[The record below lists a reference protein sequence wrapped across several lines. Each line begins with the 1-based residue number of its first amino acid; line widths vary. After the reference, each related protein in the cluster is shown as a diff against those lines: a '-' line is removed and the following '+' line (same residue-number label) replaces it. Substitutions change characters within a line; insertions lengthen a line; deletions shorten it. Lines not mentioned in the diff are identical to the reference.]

1 MTKPITD
8 EQLGPREVLNF
19 LADNIE
25 AVERLQKENE
35 QARELLKW
43 WMACMLPHSLGREIF
58 DKTRAFL
65 DGEDD
70 VHTT

>member
-65 DGEDD
+65 DGEDK
-70 VHTT
+70 